1 MRRRQ
6 PPVVWLF
13 TDERQG
19 DALFTAAARLPR
31 GAGIVLR
38 HHDLPPAE
46 RRALAERLARIALRR
61 GLVLVDERA
70 VAKAHDRAELIAA
83 RRRGAVMVFV
93 APVFATRTH
102 PGARPLGPVRFGLLV
117 RGCRVPVAALGGMTA
132 KRFRRL
138 GPLGATAWGAI
149 DAVVRS

>member
-6 PPVVWLF
+6 PPAVWLF

-19 DALFTAAARLPR
+19 EALFAAAARLPR
-31 GAGIVLR
+31 GVGIVLR
-38 HHDLPPAE
+38 HHGLPRPE
-46 RRALAERLARIALRR
+46 RRALAGRLARIARQR

-83 RRRGAVMVFV
+83 RRAGARLVFV
-93 APVFATRTH
+93 SPVFATRTH

-132 KRFRRL
+132 PRFRRL
-138 GPLGATAWGAI
+138 RPFGATAWGAI
-149 DAVVRS
+149 DGLT